1 MKIEIEVSDK
11 MIEKFISKM
20 EIEEKLSFSKEDIVK
35 KIKLKLYDDFSDEDL
50 DLLDEILWDMYN
62 NEWFEYEYL
71 DENEE

>member
-1 MKIEIEVSDK
+1 MKIEIEISDK